1 MKELSLYIL
10 DIAQNSIKAGAKNI
24 SIKLEIDHKKDFMR
38 LSIEDDGCGMDEEL
52 LEKAFDPFTT
62 TRKERKVGLGLPF
75 FRELAVQCGG
85 DVKIRSQKG
94 VGTCVEGTFKLS
106 SIDLI
111 PIGDMP
117 STIVSLIVSDS
128 DADILFEIISDGRKF
143 SFNTFDIKK
152 LLNGVKITEPSVL
165 QWLIEYLEEN
175 INCVMEV

>member
-75 FRELAVQCGG
+75 FKELALQCGG
-85 DVKIRSQKG
+85 DAKIKSQKG
-94 VGTCVEGTFKLS
+94 VGTYVEGTFKLS

-111 PIGDMP
+111 PIGDIP
-117 STIVSLIVSDS
+117 STLISLIVSDS
-128 DADILFEIISDGRKF
+128 DVDVLFEIISDGRKF
-143 SFNTFDIKK
+143 SFNTLDIKK